1 MMSTQVELAG
11 RKLAINPQGF
21 LVHFDAWTRA
31 VGEAIAEQ
39 EGLTLADCHWTVI
52 EFLRAYYHEFEH
64 PPSPRL
70 VIRAIGEQ
78 LTLNAPCTRRT
89 LEGLFP
95 NGGCK
100 QACRIAGLPDYY
112 CHSC

>member
-1 MMSTQVELAG
+1 MTAIQIAG
-11 RKLAINPQGF
+11 RE
-21 LVHFDAWTRA
+21 VHFNKKGHLARFQDWDNDLALA
-31 VGEAIAEQ
+31 LAAE
-39 EGLTLADCHWTVI
+39 EHLTLTDCHWTVI
-52 EFLRAYYHEFEH
+52 QFLREYYAFHEM
-64 PPSPRL
+64 PPSPK
-70 VIRAIGEQ
+70 VMIRNIGHEVSKH
-78 LTLNAPCTRRT
+78 TPCTRKN

>member
-1 MMSTQVELAG
+1 MSATQIAG
-11 RKLAINPQGF
+11 RQLEVNAKGYLLNF
-21 LVHFDAWTRA
+21 SDWDEA
-31 VGEAIAEQ
+31 VAESIAAE
-39 EGLTLADCHWTVI
+39 EGVSLSDCHWTVI
-52 EFLRAYYHEFEH
+52 RFLRDYYGEFEH

-70 VIRAIGEQ
+70 VIRGIGER

-95 NGGCK
+95 GGGCK

-112 CHSC
+112 CHGC